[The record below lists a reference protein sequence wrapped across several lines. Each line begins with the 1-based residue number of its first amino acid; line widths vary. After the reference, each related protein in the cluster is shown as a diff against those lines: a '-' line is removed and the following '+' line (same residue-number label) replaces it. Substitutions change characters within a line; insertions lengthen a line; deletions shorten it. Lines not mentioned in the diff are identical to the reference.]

1 MRFFLVATLLLIAA
15 ACSGNEPNYVQRNNA
30 PCPGTGSFVYP
41 CT

>member
-1 MRFFLVATLLLIAA
+1 MRIFLAAVLLLVVS
-15 ACSGNEPNYVQRNNA
+15 ACANQESEYVQRNPT